1 MKADHPKIDLLHS
14 ISNGWIGLIT
24 ALLFLLILIFADINI
39 TNKSNDSFQ
48 LIIHTHKVQ
57 TELMQL
63 LSTIQDAETGQRG
76 YLLTNNE
83 QYLEPYKSAIG
94 KIDIVVNNLNKLL
107 TDNPIQQQHLTKIS
121 LLIGN
126 KIDELDF
133 TISLLKA
140 KKHDE
145 SIVMVTTD
153 VGKQTMDQL
162 RETIQKMSL
171 EEDRLMN
178 IRSQES
184 KSTAQT
190 LVIIKW
196 FSLAFMLIIAVLVY
210 FRAKETTLRRI
221 KNEKQLDR
229 SNIAL
234 KKLNTELEILTE
246 NQDKIIS
253 L

>member
-1 MKADHPKIDLLHS
+1 
-14 ISNGWIGLIT
+14 
-24 ALLFLLILIFADINI
+24 
-39 TNKSNDSFQ
+39 
-48 LIIHTHKVQ
+48 
-57 TELMQL
+57 
-63 LSTIQDAETGQRG
+63 
-76 YLLTNNE
+76 
-83 QYLEPYKSAIG
+83 
-94 KIDIVVNNLNKLL
+94 
-107 TDNPIQQQHLTKIS
+107 
-121 LLIGN
+121 
-126 KIDELDF
+126 
-133 TISLLKA
+133 
-140 KKHDE
+140 
-145 SIVMVTTD
+145 
-153 VGKQTMDQL
+153 L